1 MMRRIKP
8 RVAIDK
14 VPRNPRSNRAAVIR
28 WSYLVGVVA
37 LGAWLGDLFLG
48 GFFYLRSEGLV
59 LGEPAVV
66 AAEFPVTVRELRVR
80 EGERVKAGAVAAV
93 VTSQSVAETLAKL
106 TADLGARQN
115 RLSEL
120 RVRTQTIDS
129 ILQLAETREKVATD
143 ARKELESLLSR
154 GLLSIDKRTAAVES
168 EFRSRQEFESLKA
181 ERRVVEAELLTLRT
195 AYAEAETAAR
205 DLRGLYNDGKM
216 QVPIDGIVSR
226 RAAERG
232 AVMRAGEPII
242 EVYGHQR
249 YVLAYLPTG
258 NLYTIA
264 PGDRVEIKTGLR
276 SVSGVVKRIEPFAA
290 ALPKEFQRNF
300 SPVDRQQVMR
310 VEFGDGN
317 DAPPLF
323 TKVQLRSA
331 FGMPHWISDLWSKS
345 SARGSPPGVDN
356 TVTGDLKPAL
366 P

>member
-1 MMRRIKP
+1 MMRRIKS
-8 RVAIDK
+8 RAAIDK
-14 VPRNPRSNRAAVIR
+14 VPRNPRSNRAAIIR
-28 WSYLVGVVA
+28 WSYLVGVVL
-37 LGAWLGDLFLG
+37 LGTWLGDLFLG

-80 EGERVKAGAVAAV
+80 EGERVEAGTVAAI
-93 VTSQSVAETLAKL
+93 VTSQNVAETLAKL
-106 TADLGARQN
+106 TADLGTRQN

-120 RVRTQTIDS
+120 RVRVQTIDS
-129 ILQLAETREKVATD
+129 ILALAETREKVASD
-143 ARKELESLLSR
+143 ARKELESLLDR

-168 EFRSRQEFESLKA
+168 EFRGRQELESLKA
-181 ERRVVEAELLTLRT
+181 ERRVIDGELKTLQAAYGEAE
-195 AYAEAETAAR
+195 AAVR
-205 DLRGLYNDGKM
+205 DLRGLYNNGKM

-232 AVMRAGEPII
+232 AVVRAGEPIV

-264 PGDRVEIKTGLR
+264 PGDRVEVKTGLR
-276 SVSGVVKRIEPFAA
+276 SISGVVKRVEPFAA

-310 VEFGDGN
+310 VEFADGN
-317 DAPPLF
+317 DVPPLF

-331 FGMPHWISDLWSKS
+331 FELPRWLSALWGRS
-345 SARGSPPGVDN
+345 SEGGSSPVTD
-356 TVTGDLKPAL
+356 TTATGDLKPTL

>member
-1 MMRRIKP
+1 MMHRIKP
-8 RVAIDK
+8 RTAIDK
-14 VPRNPRSNRAAVIR
+14 VPRNPRSNRAAIIR
-28 WSYLVGVVA
+28 WSYLVGVLV
-37 LGAWLGDLFLG
+37 LGGWLGDLFLG

-80 EGERVKAGAVAAV
+80 EGERVEAGDVAAV

-120 RVRTQTIDS
+120 RVRVQTIDS
-129 ILQLAETREKVATD
+129 ILGLAETRERIATE
-143 ARKELESLLSR
+143 ARKELESLLGR
-154 GLLSIDKRTAAVES
+154 GLLSIDKRTAAVDS
-168 EFRSRQEFESLKA
+168 EFRSRQELESLKA
-181 ERRVVEAELLTLRT
+181 ERRVVEAELLTLKA
-195 AYAEAETAAR
+195 AYADAEAAVR

-216 QVPIDGIVSR
+216 QVPISGIVSR
-226 RAAERG
+226 RAAEKG
-232 AVMRAGEPII
+232 SVVRAGEPIV

-258 NLYTIA
+258 NLYTIV

-276 SVSGVVKRIEPFAA
+276 SVSGVVKRIEPYAA

-310 VEFGDGN
+310 VEFSEGN
-317 DAPPLF
+317 DVPPLF

-331 FGMPHWISDLWSKS
+331 FEMPRWAANLWDKVSGWAS
-345 SARGSPPGVDN
+345 GPGTDS
-356 TVTGDLKPAL
+356 TATGDLKPAL